1 MGSMFFVFSF
11 NSDWEQSVYQVNM
24 LYYLF
29 TDLCCYC
36 MHPGDKAQAERVSV
50 QLQELLH
57 VAPSKG
63 GLIGKCSFYKCRTV
77 RRAVMFPFKIC
88 ALDLEIRVRVGSLI
102 QVSVISR

>member
-1 MGSMFFVFSF
+1 MTKPR
-11 NSDWEQSVYQVNM
+11 
-24 LYYLF
+24 L
-29 TDLCCYC
+29 
-36 MHPGDKAQAERVSV
+36 RVSV